1 MMKNRYFMLGLGA
14 GLIAGALLLQLMIA
28 GRAAPMTR
36 EELVREAAR
45 LNLTVVDP
53 ADAAAQATASPDEG
67 APGGPAQ
74 GVDGEPAAEAT
85 QAAVPSATPAPAA
98 TPKAAAA
105 PSAAATPGSPSA
117 PAQPESSPAGGE
129 AKAPA
134 APESP
139 ESAANG
145 AISVRIPTGITLAQT
160 ADVLAEAGVIQDKDK
175 FLQAANSRKVNKI
188 IQYGSYSFAK
198 GESINSIIDKLI
210 TVKK

>member
-1 MMKNRYFMLGLGA
+1 MIRNRYFMLGLGV

-28 GRAAPMTR
+28 GRAAPMSR
-36 EELVREAAR
+36 EELVQEAAR

-53 ADAAAQATASPDEG
+53 AAEADAQATAMPEGG
-67 APGGPAQ
+67 APGASSEDGQQPAT
-74 GVDGEPAAEAT
+74 EAAPATAS
-85 QAAVPSATPAPAA
+85 PTPAPAA

-105 PSAAATPGSPSA
+105 PSAAASPGLPSA
-117 PAQPESSPAGGE
+117 PAKPQSSLAGGE
-129 AKAPA
+129 TKAPA

-139 ESAANG
+139 VAAANET
-145 AISVRIPTGITLAQT
+145 ISVRIPTGINLAQT

-188 IQYGSYSFAK
+188 IQYGSYSFVK

>member
-1 MMKNRYFMLGLGA
+1 MIRNRYFMLGLGV

-28 GRAAPMTR
+28 GKAAPMSR

-45 LNLTVVDP
+45 LNMTVVDP
-53 ADAAAQATASPDEG
+53 AAEADAQATAMPEEG
-67 APGGPAQ
+67 APGASAEGGEQPATEA
-74 GVDGEPAAEAT
+74 EPAPAS
-85 QAAVPSATPAPAA
+85 PTPAPAA

-105 PSAAATPGSPSA
+105 PSAAASPGLPSA
-117 PAQPESSPAGGE
+117 PAKPQSSPVGGGTQ
-129 AKAPA
+129 APA

-139 ESAANG
+139 GAAANET
-145 AISVRIPTGITLAQT
+145 ISIRIPTGINLAQT